1 MSVSTV
7 RSRFAVKVGRRAI
20 ALIGA
25 AGAFAAPQIAWADTS
40 AEVADNAENA
50 DAGSGGE
57 AIVVTA
63 RRREENAQD
72 VPMSISA
79 LGAEV
84 IQNQRL
90 NRLQDFAARIPNFN
104 PSTGNPRTSSLSIRG
119 VGGLGGGGD
128 GSESGVGVIVDD
140 VFYTYVGY
148 AWGPLYDVA
157 ALEVAR
163 GPQGTLLGKN
173 TTVGAV
179 IIRNNAPSF
188 APSAKLEVGV
198 GNFGSTLIKAHGT
211 GPLIDDKLAF
221 RVSYYREKNDGLFA
235 NNWPPIADD
244 QRANQ
249 RLKDT
254 NRWAIRGQLLFEPTE
269 TISSR
274 LIVDHINTREF
285 NNYSGVVSPVFTRF
299 ANGTPYRTYEQK
311 IAQLYGITD
320 IDHDPYTGEETN
332 PSPWGQKVLG
342 VSNNLNVDFGGVT
355 LTSVSAWRQIA
366 LRPRNTL
373 GKHGLLNYSLGY
385 DNDQHFFSQEFRLAS
400 EPSDTFDWQVGTYGL
415 IDNRVSNN
423 RVILGKTAASFYGT
437 VLPSS
442 FTQPVPITINPDVL
456 DGLEYDR
463 YGVART
469 RSIAVFGQGT
479 LHLAHGFDLTAGI
492 RFTYEKRKGSN
503 TAYSFNGVPDS
514 QLSASD
520 LALRQDLLR
529 RQFGGYFSV
538 SGEDSSSAISW
549 LINPS
554 YKITDDVMIYASAAR
569 GVKSGAVNTD
579 AVPIYSGTTVVGNM
593 PVITK
598 PERSLDFEVGIKSS
612 WLNDRLMINVNL
624 YQNDIRDY
632 QGRITDTSTYVD
644 VNGQIVTATYLGNIE
659 HVRLRGVEVETSFQ
673 LERGINVYVS
683 GAVTSAKYVTYAN
696 AGAPVD
702 LQYRGGPSTVDNSGQ
717 TISGIPPWTVIAGV
731 NFDKPIGRIYD
742 HDVALFGFV
751 NQLISG
757 KTRFTDPLSTYYL
770 GQPTYGLT
778 NASIGVRTLDDRL
791 SLSLWARNLFN
802 YKYTTDSTLGTTN
815 APPTWALG
823 EPRTYG
829 VSAIVSF

>member
-7 RSRFAVKVGRRAI
+7 RSRLAVEVARQAI
-20 ALIGA
+20 ILMGMA
-25 AGAFAAPQIAWADTS
+25 AFAAPQASWANSSTEAADEAS
-40 AEVADNAENA
+40 AA
-50 DAGSGGE
+50 DAGGGGE
-57 AIVVTA
+57 GIVVTA
-63 RRREENAQD
+63 RRREENLQD

-79 LGAEV
+79 LGEATIET
-84 IQNQRL
+84 QRL
-90 NRLQDFAARIPNFN
+90 NQFQDFATRIPNFN

-157 ALEVAR
+157 AVEVAR

-179 IIRNNAPSF
+179 IVRNNAPSF
-188 APSAKLEVGV
+188 TPSARLEVGV

-211 GPLIDDKLAF
+211 GPLIDDNLAF

-235 NNWPPIADD
+235 NNWPPVNDS

-269 TISSR
+269 NISSR

-285 NNYSGVVSPVFTRF
+285 NNYSGTVAPVFTHF
-299 ANGTPYRTYEQK
+299 ANGTPYRSYEQK

-332 PSPWGQKVLG
+332 PSPWGQTVTG
-342 VSNNLNVDFGGVT
+342 ISNQLNVDFGGVS
-355 LTSVSAWRQIA
+355 LTSVTAWRQIA
-366 LRPRNTL
+366 LRPRNTQ

-400 EPSDTFDWQVGTYGL
+400 EPSDRFDWQVGAYGL

-423 RVILGKTAASFYGT
+423 RVILGRTAASFYGT
-437 VLPSS
+437 VLPPS
-442 FTQPVPITINPDVL
+442 FTAPVPITINPDVL

-463 YGVART
+463 YGVAKT
-469 RSIAVFGQGT
+469 RSIAAFGQGT
-479 LHLAHGFDLTAGI
+479 LHIARGLDLTAGI
-492 RFTYEKRKGSN
+492 RYTYEQRKGSN
-503 TAYSFNGVPDS
+503 TGYSFNGVPDS
-514 QLSASD
+514 QLIPSD
-520 LALRQDLLR
+520 LALREDLLR

-538 SGEDSSSAISW
+538 SGKDSSGAISW
-549 LINPS
+549 LVNPS
-554 YKITDDVMIYASAAR
+554 YKITDEVMVYASAAR

-579 AVPIYSGTTVVGNM
+579 ARPIYSGSTVVGSM
-593 PVITK
+593 PVITE
-598 PERSLDFEVGIKSS
+598 PERSLDFELGIKSA
-612 WLNDRLMINVNL
+612 WLNNRLTINVNL

-632 QGRITDTSTYVD
+632 QDRITDTSTYVD
-644 VNGQIVTATYLGNIE
+644 VNGQVVTATFLGNIE
-659 HVRLRGVEVETSFQ
+659 HVRLRGVEVETSFR
-673 LERGINVYVS
+673 LEPGIDFYLA
-683 GAVTSAKYVTYAN
+683 GAITSAKYIEYAN
-696 AGAPVD
+696 AGSPAD
-702 LQYRGGPSTVDNSGQ
+702 FQYRGGPETVDNSGQ
-717 TISGIPPWTVIAGV
+717 KVPGIPPWTVSIGV
-731 NFDKPIGRIYD
+731 NFDRPIGQIYD
-742 HDVALFGFV
+742 HDVALFGFI
-751 NQLISG
+751 NQFLTG

-778 NASIGVRTLDDRL
+778 NASIGVRSLDERL
-791 SLSLWARNLFN
+791 SLSVWAKNLFDQN
-802 YKYTTDSTLGTTN
+802 FTTNKTLGTTN
-815 APPTWALG
+815 APPTWTLG

-829 VSAIVSF
+829 VTAVVNF